1 MKEIYLL
8 LKLGELDNFII
19 GKLNKETDE
28 DVIIEYPISIRLTP
42 NAMGTT
48 SVSTTKMLPFS
59 KNNLVVVM
67 KTNIIAMSAP
77 NDKIIA
83 YYLQFIEKYGKMYD
97 EVLENDILGI
107 RAEPMVVEPEDESDV
122 DSGDNVVSFRVPVG
136 NNSIH

>member
-48 SVSTTKMLPFS
+48 SVSTTKMMPFS
-59 KNNLVVVM
+59 KNNLVVLM
-67 KTNIIAMSAP
+67 KSNIIAMSAP
-77 NDKIIA
+77 NEKIVA
-83 YYLQFIEKYGKMYD
+83 YYLQFMEKYGKLYD

-107 RAEPMVVEPEDESDV
+107 RAEPMAVEPEDEV
-122 DSGDNVVSFRVPVG
+122 DESGDNVVSFRVPVG